1 MLNTVPADYFVS
13 VNPEVLAAGG
23 TGLEL
28 IGLVLTN
35 GTKVPIG
42 TIQSF
47 PSLISVGAYFGTSSQ
62 EYNSAAVYFGGF
74 INSEQV
80 PGAILFA
87 QCPTVSVPAYLRG
100 GSLASMTLA
109 QLQALSGTISLT
121 IDGTVKT
128 SGSINLSAATS
139 FSNAAT
145 LIQAGF
151 ASLYDAVTASTS
163 SIAAGTATNCT
174 TGTIT
179 NNILTVAGSVTGGF
193 VVGGLLTG
201 TGVTA
206 GTTILNQLTGA
217 AGLAG
222 TYTVSAIQNVA
233 STTITQTYGLLT
245 VVTMASGAFAV
256 GQVISGGTT
265 AAGTTITAFGTGT
278 GQAGTYIT
286 SGGAQTVSASAIS
299 GGPLAV
305 TFDSVASAFVITGGT
320 PGTAGVITVASG
332 TLSAGIN
339 LTTVTGATTSQG
351 SQSVNAAVPLFGPA
365 VVTPATLMNGII
377 AQTTNWATFM
387 TTFNPDVSGN
397 ANKLAFAQWNNT
409 QNGGYMYACWD
420 TDITP
425 TTSFP
430 ATSCLGYLLSQANIS
445 GTCLLYD
452 PTNEG
457 LAAYACGLVAAI
469 NFNSTNGNLNPA
481 YTGQVGLAAT
491 VTNATVLS
499 NLQQN
504 GYNCMVASSTAAQ
517 QFTFFWNG
525 QISGP
530 WLWMQ
535 PYINQ
540 IWLNAQFQLD
550 LMELLIN
557 AKSIPYN
564 NAGMTMIHNALGSTI
579 TAALN
584 FGAIQ
589 PGINLSSLQIT
600 EVNNAAG
607 GPIDQV
613 LSTRGWYLQILQ
625 PSAAVRQA
633 RGTPICNFWYMDG
646 GSVNMIT
653 LNSVDLL

>member
-265 AAGTTITAFGTGT
+265 VGGTTITAFGTGI

-286 SGGAQTVSASAIS
+286 SGGSQTVSATTISA
-299 GGPLAV
+299 GPLAV
-305 TFDSVASAFVITGGT
+305 TFDSVANAFVITGGAA
-320 PGTAGVITVASG
+320 GTAGAITVASG

-339 LTTVTGATTSQG
+339 LTTVTGAVTSQG
-351 SQSVNAAVPLFGPA
+351 AQSVSAAVPVFGPA
-365 VVTPATLMNGII
+365 VVTPAAFMNSII

-397 ANKLAFAQWNNT
+397 SNKLAFAQWNNT
-409 QNGGYMYACWD
+409 QNDGYMYACWD

-425 TTSFP
+425 TASFP
-430 ATSCLGYLLSQANIS
+430 ATSSLGYLLSQANIS

-452 PTNEG
+452 PLNEG
-457 LAAYACGLVAAI
+457 LAAYECGLVAAI

-504 GYNCMVASSTAAQ
+504 GYNCMVESSTAAQ

-530 WLWMQ
+530 WL
-535 PYINQ
+535 
-540 IWLNAQFQLD
+540 
-550 LMELLIN
+550 
-557 AKSIPYN
+557 
-564 NAGMTMIHNALGSTI
+564 
-579 TAALN
+579 
-584 FGAIQ
+584 
-589 PGINLSSLQIT
+589 
-600 EVNNAAG
+600 
-607 GPIDQV
+607 
-613 LSTRGWYLQILQ
+613 
-625 PSAAVRQA
+625 
-633 RGTPICNFWYMDG
+633 
-646 GSVNMIT
+646 
-653 LNSVDLL
+653 